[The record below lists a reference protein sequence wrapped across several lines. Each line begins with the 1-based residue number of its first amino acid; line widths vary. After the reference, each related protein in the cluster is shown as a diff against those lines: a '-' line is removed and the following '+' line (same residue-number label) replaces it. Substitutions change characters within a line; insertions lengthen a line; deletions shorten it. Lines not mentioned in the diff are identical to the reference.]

1 MNPIHGDLG
10 MILIQHVVMCITEV
24 VPSGYMLIKLCH
36 SWYLRKDVIAL
47 LSLDILIAVNIIC
60 PLLDILIAVNII
72 CPLLDIL
79 IVVNTLMPFIG
90 HYRHWYPYYG

>member
-60 PLLDILIAVNII
+60 PLLDILIAVN
-72 CPLLDIL
+72 
-79 IVVNTLMPFIG
+79 TLMTFIG